1 MGQSVEQSELKS
13 YSTTSGLR
21 NSLDSSF
28 ETTGNPP
35 APQITCS
42 DFGEGSCGEPLL
54 AQHLVIDF
62 SPTEE
67 LDNDVVQ
74 KKCCAFWKFIRS
86 NPELQTMM
94 KDAKPNHYANT
105 SVSSHNTYQEE
116 NVELIKEPEVRETTA
131 VSMLEF
137 VEKKGLIDRT
147 FEARLPQPLC
157 SLGTREYPEDDNPS
171 NHVLVPEY
179 ASPAVENL
187 VTAIHT
193 PRQKYK
199 FYARRCAS
207 GTMNIQSQ
215 WNLRDILQLSATVSC
230 KEIPTLD
237 GIHILAYLHY
247 FATILSSVFTL
258 LLYNVIILIIYSI
271 ILLLFI

>member
-171 NHVLVPEY
+171 NVRETTQRNRNKTSCTCTGVCKSCSRKPRDSHTYTQAEVQVLCETMRIWDNEHP
-179 ASPAVENL
+179 
-187 VTAIHT
+187 
-193 PRQKYK
+193 KY
-199 FYARRCAS
+199 
-207 GTMNIQSQ
+207 IE
-215 WNLRDILQLSATVSC
+215 SC
-230 KEIPTLD
+230 I
-237 GIHILAYLHY
+237 
-247 FATILSSVFTL
+247 FV
-258 LLYNVIILIIYSI
+258 
-271 ILLLFI
+271 

>member
-137 VEKKGLIDRT
+137 VEKKACTCTGVCKSCSRKPRDSHT
-147 FEARLPQPLC
+147 YTQAEVQVLC
-157 SLGTREYPEDDNPS
+157 ETMRIWDNEHPKSMEPPGHPPALGHCIMQRNS
-171 NHVLVPEY
+171 H
-179 ASPAVENL
+179 A
-187 VTAIHT
+187 
-193 PRQKYK
+193 
-199 FYARRCAS
+199 
-207 GTMNIQSQ
+207 
-215 WNLRDILQLSATVSC
+215 
-230 KEIPTLD
+230 
-237 GIHILAYLHY
+237 
-247 FATILSSVFTL
+247 
-258 LLYNVIILIIYSI
+258 
-271 ILLLFI
+271 

>member
-137 VEKKGLIDRT
+137 VEKKG
-147 FEARLPQPLC
+147 
-157 SLGTREYPEDDNPS
+157 
-171 NHVLVPEY
+171 
-179 ASPAVENL
+179 
-187 VTAIHT
+187 
-193 PRQKYK
+193 
-199 FYARRCAS
+199 
-207 GTMNIQSQ
+207 Q

>member
-1 MGQSVEQSELKS
+1 MLANYYLCLCPRSCNVYICACIIFLLLCLCVYVSCEHCVNVFKHF
-13 YSTTSGLR
+13 TT
-21 NSLDSSF
+21 
-28 ETTGNPP
+28 
-35 APQITCS
+35 
-42 DFGEGSCGEPLL
+42 
-54 AQHLVIDF
+54 
-62 SPTEE
+62 
-67 LDNDVVQ
+67 
-74 KKCCAFWKFIRS
+74 
-86 NPELQTMM
+86 
-94 KDAKPNHYANT
+94 KPNHYANT